1 MIKIKRL
8 NWGGKLDKKGVK
20 AEKKDLET
28 VTIKMNLQENHI
40 KIKNDEEKSIKK
52 PILSQ
57 KNKKSVESDNK

>member
-1 MIKIKRL
+1 M
-8 NWGGKLDKKGVK
+8 DKKGVK